1 MTGKVNDGVTSL
13 GQSKIRNMANCCFIF
28 SVTAATFAAMIVGLY
43 WYQDLPEGLPDDQ
56 KFSARFV
63 GAHLDICRFL
73 VGFRPGQ
80 GFWLYGIQ
88 GRVNSGTWYLFV
100 KIWV

>member
-13 GQSKIRNMANCCFIF
+13 AESKIRNMANCCFIF
-28 SVTAATFAAMIVGLY
+28 SVTAATLAAMIFDLY

-63 GAHLDICRFL
+63 GAHLHICRFL
-73 VGFRPGQ
+73 VGF
-80 GFWLYGIQ
+80 
-88 GRVNSGTWYLFV
+88 S
-100 KIWV
+100 